1 MRRKRR
7 KSCYIYNIHQ
17 VKINHEERVPA
28 ILINF
33 TKYKEKRREKYRVEK
48 SIECNNKKRAK
59 NNNNT
64 QTTDN
69 ERKNTGRDS

>member
-1 MRRKRR
+1 M
-7 KSCYIYNIHQ
+7 
-17 VKINHEERVPA
+17 
-28 ILINF
+28 
-33 TKYKEKRREKYRVEK
+33 REKYRVEK

-69 ERKNTGRDS
+69 ERKNTGRDSQKGK